1 MDNSLLAVRDINH
14 KNIVVERRINP
25 RIGVICIIVLVMEFV
40 FQMSFP
46 KWGLISMVVLLA
58 GGATYGLYIH
68 DYLQEMMCIADIG
81 FLVCA

>member
-1 MDNSLLAVRDINH
+1 MGQLQYT
-14 KNIVVERRINP
+14 RRINP

-58 GGATYGLYIH
+58 GGAIYGFYIH
-68 DYLQEMMCIADIG
+68 DYLQAMMCIAYIG
-81 FLVCA
+81 FSVYAYERFNK

>member
-1 MDNSLLAVRDINH
+1 
-14 KNIVVERRINP
+14 
-25 RIGVICIIVLVMEFV
+25 MEFV

-68 DYLQEMMCIADIG
+68 DYLQAMMCIADIG
-81 FLVCA
+81 FFVYAYEQFSK